1 MAKETG
7 KEWKYYL
14 NTGTEGSPTWTVVL
28 NQRDGSFNIQQNTID
43 TTTKSDGGWT
53 TQTAST
59 RDGAASFSIVYDSTD
74 ATHTAL
80 LAAALNQTLKHFK
93 LVGEGGENWIFHA
106 WVSMNL
112 PAPVDN
118 VVEVAVD
125 LVRSDAPV
133 YSAS

>member
-7 KEWKYYL
+7 KEWIYYL
-14 NTGTEGSPTWTVVL
+14 NTGTEASPTWTQIA
-28 NQRDGSFNIQQNTID
+28 NQRDGAFNIQQNLID

-59 RDGAASFSIVYDSTD
+59 RDATASFSIVYDGSD
-74 ATHTAL
+74 STHTAL
-80 LAAALNQTLKHFK
+80 LAAAIAQTLKYFK
-93 LVGEGGENWIFHA
+93 LVGESGENWKFHA
-106 WVSMNL
+106 WISTNL

-125 LVRSDAPV
+125 LARSDAPV
-133 YSAS
+133 YAVS